1 MKNLNRDRVMPII
14 FLALIYGI
22 GCAGPTT
29 TAPKGWLPSVATA
42 QHESYG
48 GWISVKYH
56 TGDSESEVHGEL
68 IVIRSNSESEV
79 RGELIAIRSNQVL
92 ILTSQELTS
101 ISADSISRME
111 LTSVQLAND
120 ETMDSYRQ
128 MIYPAK
134 PLDAFR
140 AYARFPQGLS
150 KAIDMQFLKPKK
162 REVEISIPTEALES
176 PQKDQSMPLIPLDQQ
191 NSVQADAVAAAE
203 RDANTYVN
211 TARWFRVGFC
221 GGGVKS
227 ARRHEPSL
235 PAGQLLG
242 KSPEYVAFYAAAY
255 HAKAK
260 RLQVNNATMGHLT
273 GGIIYCLSSGLVIL
287 IVSQ

>member
-1 MKNLNRDRVMPII
+1 MKNLNRDTVMPII

-29 TAPKGWLPSVATA
+29 TAPEGWLPSVATA

-48 GWISVKYH
+48 GWISVRYH
-56 TGDSESEVHGEL
+56 TGASESEVHGEL
-68 IVIRSNSESEV
+68 I
-79 RGELIAIRSNQVL
+79 AIRLNEVL
-92 ILTSQELTS
+92 ILTLQELTS

-111 LTSVQLAND
+111 LTSVQLARD
-120 ETMDSYRQ
+120 EAMDLHRQ

-140 AYARFPQGLS
+140 AHARFPQGLS
-150 KAIDMQFLKPKK
+150 KAIDMQFLKPKTI
-162 REVEISIPTEALES
+162 EVEISIPTEALES
-176 PQKDQSMPLIPLDQQ
+176 PQKDQSMPLFPLDQQ
-191 NSVQADAVAAAE
+191 NSGRAEAVAAAE
-203 RDANTYVN
+203 QDANTYVN
-211 TARWFRVGFC
+211 TTRWFWVGFC
-221 GGGVKS
+221 GRGGS
-227 ARRHEPSL
+227 AKRHEPSL
-235 PAGQLLG
+235 PAEQLLG

-260 RLQVNNATMGHLT
+260 RLQVNNATMGSLT
-273 GGIIYCLSSGLVIL
+273 CCLSYAGLSLIL